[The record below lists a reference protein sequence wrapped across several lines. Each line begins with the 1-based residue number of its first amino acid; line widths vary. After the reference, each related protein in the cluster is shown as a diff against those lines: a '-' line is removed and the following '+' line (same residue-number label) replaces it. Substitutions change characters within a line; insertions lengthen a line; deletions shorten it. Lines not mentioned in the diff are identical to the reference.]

1 MDEACNRIF
10 EMVKSKIN
18 EPKKKKRTRTYTPKQ
33 MEVMKRNLAK
43 GRAVLKAKREAKKSQ
58 NVELEVKPIKKESK
72 QEVVSSP
79 TPIVEKSPR
88 VQVKKVV
95 KEVAPPKPNVQPRV
109 ETHFEAQPVEEV
121 FYNINFSEG
130 GSLW

>member
-95 KEVAPPKPNVQPRV
+95 KEVLKVQPRV
-109 ETHFEAQPVEEV
+109 EPHFEAQPVEEV